1 MLPLHLRTINMQNLN
16 FMIDFI
22 QNSKKQFVS
31 ARVTDE
37 RIKTGLYSFVD
48 KQTELCKII
57 TKNIEDFTKIALEN
71 HKVSNICK
79 P

>member
-1 MLPLHLRTINMQNLN
+1 MNNVN

-22 QNSKKQFVS
+22 QSSKKQFVN
-31 ARVTDE
+31 ATVTDE
-37 RIKTGLYSFVD
+37 RVKQGLHNFVD

>member
-1 MLPLHLRTINMQNLN
+1 MNNVN

-22 QNSKKQFVS
+22 QNSKKQFV
-31 ARVTDE
+31 AATVTDD
-37 RIKTGLYSFVD
+37 RIKKGLDTFVD

-71 HKVSNICK
+71 HKVTNICK

>member
-1 MLPLHLRTINMQNLN
+1 MQNIN

-22 QNSKKQFVS
+22 QSSKKQFV
-31 ARVTDE
+31 AATVTDD
-37 RIKTGLYSFVD
+37 RIKKGLDAFVD

-57 TKNIEDFTKIALEN
+57 TKNTEDFTRIAFESA
-71 HKVSNICK
+71 KVSNICK

>member
-1 MLPLHLRTINMQNLN
+1 MQNVN

-22 QNSKKQFVS
+22 QSTKKQFV
-31 ARVTDE
+31 AATVTDD
-37 RIKTGLYSFVD
+37 RIKKGLDAFVD

-57 TKNIEDFTKIALEN
+57 TKNTEDFTKIALDSI
-71 HKVSNICK
+71 KAKNICK

>member
-1 MLPLHLRTINMQNLN
+1 MSNVN

-22 QNSKKQFVS
+22 QSTKKQFVNS
-31 ARVTDE
+31 TVTDD
-37 RIKTGLYSFVD
+37 RVKQGLYNFVD

-57 TKNIEDFTKIALEN
+57 TKNFEDFTKITLDDC
-71 HKVSNICK
+71 KVSNIFK

>member
-1 MLPLHLRTINMQNLN
+1 MNNLN

-22 QNSKKQFVS
+22 QASKKQFVN
-31 ARVTDE
+31 ATVTDD
-37 RIKTGLYSFVD
+37 RIKQGLYNFVD

-57 TKNIEDFTKIALEN
+57 TKNVEDFSKIGFDNLS
-71 HKVSNICK
+71 KSNICK

>member
-1 MLPLHLRTINMQNLN
+1 MFNVN

-22 QNSKKQFVS
+22 QSSKKQFV
-31 ARVTDE
+31 AATVTDP
-37 RIKTGLYSFVD
+37 RIKKGLDEFVD

-57 TKNIEDFTKIALEN
+57 TKNMEDFTKIAFDN
-71 HKVSNICK
+71 MGPTNICK

>member
-1 MLPLHLRTINMQNLN
+1 MYNVN

-22 QNSKKQFVS
+22 QSSKKQFV
-31 ARVTDE
+31 AATITDD
-37 RIKTGLYSFVD
+37 RIKNGLDAFVD

-57 TKNIEDFTKIALEN
+57 TKNAEDFTRIAFEN
-71 HKVSNICK
+71 YKSPNICK

>member
-1 MLPLHLRTINMQNLN
+1 MNNVN

-22 QNSKKQFVS
+22 QSSKKQFVD
-31 ARVTDE
+31 ATVTDK
-37 RIKTGLYSFVD
+37 RVKQGLHNFVD

-57 TKNIEDFTKIALEN
+57 TKNFEDFTKIGFEN
-71 HKVSNICK
+71 FSKGNICK

>member
-1 MLPLHLRTINMQNLN
+1 MYNAN

-22 QNSKKQFVS
+22 QTSKKQFV
-31 ARVTDE
+31 AATVTDV
-37 RIKTGLYSFVD
+37 RIKKGLDEFVD

-57 TKNIEDFTKIALEN
+57 TKNAEDFTKIMLDN
-71 HKVSNICK
+71 QFKTSNICK

>member
-1 MLPLHLRTINMQNLN
+1 MNNIN

-22 QNSKKQFVS
+22 QNSKRQFVN
-31 ARVTDE
+31 ATVTDE
-37 RIKTGLYSFVD
+37 RIKLGLNNFVD

-57 TKNIEDFTKIALEN
+57 TKNLEEFTKIALET
-71 HKVSNICK
+71 HKASNICK

>member
-1 MLPLHLRTINMQNLN
+1 MSNVN

-22 QNSKKQFVS
+22 QSSKKQFV
-31 ARVTDE
+31 AATVTDD
-37 RIKTGLYSFVD
+37 RIKKGLDAFVD

-57 TKNIEDFTKIALEN
+57 TKNTEDFTRIAFEN
-71 HKVSNICK
+71 FKAPNVCK

>member
-1 MLPLHLRTINMQNLN
+1 MINVN

-22 QNSKKQFVS
+22 QSTKKQFVN
-31 ARVTDE
+31 ATVTDD
-37 RIKTGLYSFVD
+37 RVKQGLHNFVD

>member
-1 MLPLHLRTINMQNLN
+1 MNNVN

-22 QNSKKQFVS
+22 QNSKRQFVN
-31 ARVTDE
+31 ATVTDD
-37 RIKTGLYSFVD
+37 RIKLGLNNFVD

-71 HKVSNICK
+71 NKVSNICK

>member
-1 MLPLHLRTINMQNLN
+1 MSNVY

-22 QNSKKQFVS
+22 QSSKKQFV
-31 ARVTDE
+31 AATVTDE
-37 RIKTGLYSFVD
+37 RIKKGLNEFVD

-57 TKNIEDFTKIALEN
+57 TKNMEDFTKIAMDN
-71 HKVSNICK
+71 AGPKNICK

>member
-1 MLPLHLRTINMQNLN
+1 MNNVN

-22 QNSKKQFVS
+22 QNSKKQFVN
-31 ARVTDE
+31 ATVTDD
-37 RIKTGLYSFVD
+37 RIKQGLHNFVD

-71 HKVSNICK
+71 YKVSNICK